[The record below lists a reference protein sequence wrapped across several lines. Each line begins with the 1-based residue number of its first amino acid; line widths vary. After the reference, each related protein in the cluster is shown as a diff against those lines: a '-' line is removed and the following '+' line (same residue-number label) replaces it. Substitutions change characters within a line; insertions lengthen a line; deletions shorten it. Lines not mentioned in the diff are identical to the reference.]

1 VKSVN
6 ELLEVKDAVIVLVKL
21 SKESHCVVLQWFV
34 AGGTSLYLC
43 KNAVKRGLREN
54 IWVILHIFL
63 GILVSLHELELEATQ
78 EDGVSKKEISLIVVV
93 VTNGICVLLALHEL
107 SANAAWVLVTNLVDL
122 NSIVS
127 AVERNNKAATLIIR
141 LCGDEFWFKTQD
153 VHVLLEHLFHVN
165 LGRFW
170 L

>member
-78 EDGVSKKEISLIVVV
+78 EDGVSKKEVSLIVVV

-107 SANAAWVLVTNLVDL
+107 SANAAWVLVTNLVHL

-127 AVERNNKAATLIIR
+127 AVERGSVEMSFDSKRKMCMSCLNIFFMSTLGGFGCR
-141 LCGDEFWFKTQD
+141 E
-153 VHVLLEHLFHVN
+153 
-165 LGRFW
+165 
-170 L
+170 